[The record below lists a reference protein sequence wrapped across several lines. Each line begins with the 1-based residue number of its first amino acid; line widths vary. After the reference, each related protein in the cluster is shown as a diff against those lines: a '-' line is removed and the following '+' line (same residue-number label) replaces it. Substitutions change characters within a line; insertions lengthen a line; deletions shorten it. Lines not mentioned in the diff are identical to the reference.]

1 MVAVIGD
8 IHGCYYTLVELYK
21 KIVKKYPRIKIITV
35 GDLVDRGNHSRDVIN
50 FIIENNIKF
59 TPGNHDYMFYHF
71 FKEPSSVFARSW
83 LFNGSESTLESY
95 EHYENDIFAHIDLIS
110 KAPLYMDL
118 DDCFISH
125 AGVSKTYRKFL
136 PSDYKENLSV
146 LEPLII
152 DDLRSDKGI
161 LWNRDPLLDLGKIQV
176 VGHTKQSQ
184 ITVVEESNSWY
195 IDTGA
200 CVGNNLSAIIV
211 HKNQFI
217 ESIEEKTQ
225 IKDII

>member
-21 KIVKKYPRIKIITV
+21 KIVKKYPRITVITV
-35 GDLVDRGNHSRDVIN
+35 GDMVDRGNHSRDVIN

-136 PSDYKENLSV
+136 PNNYKDDLSV
-146 LEPLII
+146 LEPMII

-161 LWNRDPLLDLGKIQV
+161 LWNRDSLLDLGKLQV

>member
-21 KIVKKYPRIKIITV
+21 KIVKKYPRIKVVTV
-35 GDLVDRGNHSRDVIN
+35 GDMVDRGNHSRDVIN

-136 PSDYKENLSV
+136 PNNYKDDLSV
-146 LEPLII
+146 LEPMII

-161 LWNRDPLLDLGKIQV
+161 LWNRDSLLDLGKFQV